1 MARSR
6 ASQRR
11 AGLLGLGGRS
21 RLLWGS
27 LLFIVLAADGGST
40 ARAQDVTLIPKGAVW
55 RWRKGTNEVSS
66 PTTAWRQPGFNDA
79 SWLTG
84 SMPFQYKFTGG
95 TTLSDMR
102 NKYTT
107 VYLRRTFV
115 VPSPAAVGSLTLQE
129 EIDDGFIVWIN
140 GVEVQRY
147 NAYGGEQAFDAGT
160 PIAIGTVPVQ
170 ASTNLNNPSSF
181 LVAGTNVIAVHL
193 INRNLTS
200 SDLYLDLQMAA
211 SLLSPPEPPT
221 ITSVVPAR
229 DATVGTLTQ
238 ITVTFSEPVMGVDA
252 ADLELGGQPVSALNG
267 VPGAST
273 YTFSF
278 TQPPPGLV
286 GITWNDS
293 HGIADLSGEPF
304 DPAAPGATWSYTLLD
319 NVLPAVS
326 QVIPVA
332 GAQVSRL
339 EQIEVTFSEPV
350 LGVNASD
357 LLVNGQA
364 ATSVTGAGIGPYVF
378 KFPQP
383 TGGIVQFAWAGGH
396 GITDAAAK
404 PNPFSG
410 GNWTV
415 TLNPGAS
422 SGDVVINELIAA
434 SLSGL
439 TDEDGEVQDWIE
451 LYNRGT
457 TAVSLLGWSLTDDQD
472 APGKWTFPARQLN
485 PGEYLIVF
493 ASAKDRRAPT
503 GGNRCHTNFKLNGF
517 GDYLGLFNAESPR
530 VPASEFA
537 SKFPE
542 QRNNYSYGLVATN
555 EWRYFQTPTPGGPN
569 GSSVITGLVPPPHF
583 SVGHGLFD
591 APFDLVLTVPLPGAT
606 IRYTTDGSEPTA
618 VNGQVYGSPIH
629 IIQTTVLRTAAFQSG
644 MLPSSTVTHSFL
656 FLEQVLQQPNDPPG
670 YPSTWG
676 TAAYFPNNIVPADY
690 ELDPEVVYDPVCGP
704 QMQAALRSLPAV
716 SIVMSVDDLFGA
728 ANGIYSHPEPP
739 AAQRYLWERPCSIE
753 FIPTNGSG
761 GFHVNCGIR
770 IQGNAS
776 RTPYKTPKHPFRLF
790 FKGDYGPGRLEHEVF
805 PDSSLT
811 SFNTLVLR
819 ADFNNSWLHW
829 DTNQRRRGTRIR
841 DGWVKETW
849 RDMARPG
856 GHTRYCHLYL
866 NGLYWGVYDLGERI
880 DAALAANYYG
890 GEPEEYDAI
899 AAKPT
904 EAIDGDLVA
913 YNAMLAAVRNYDLS
927 VLANYSVAQQRLDMP
942 TFIDYMLLNFFGG
955 NEDWGADSNWNAVRR
970 RTPGG
975 TFRYLPWDG
984 EQLITTV
991 SFNRVSNTD
1000 VPSGL
1005 HTSLINSPEYRLA
1018 FADRVHKHL
1027 FNNGALSANA
1037 NIPRWLKHAAQLDFA
1052 VIAESA
1058 RWGDYRRDVHP
1069 YSSAPYEFYTRDA
1082 FWLPEVNRL
1091 VNDYFPQRGDI
1102 VLQQLKNAGLYPNVT
1117 APSFNRHGGPV
1128 AAGFLLTI
1136 SAPAG
1141 TVYYT
1146 TNGVDPRMYG
1156 SGTVSSDAFVYTGS
1170 IRLDSS
1176 LLIKARVLSSGAWSA
1191 LNEASFTVGQLGL
1204 PLRITEINYNPIG
1217 GDPYEFIEMQNLG
1230 TLPVDASQFS
1240 LQGVGYIFPDG
1251 SMIAPGAV
1259 LVLGSSA
1266 NTNAFALRYPS
1277 VPVFST
1283 FSGNLSNG
1291 GERLA
1296 LLDRNGQTVAA
1307 VHYDDEG
1314 GWPLAAD
1321 GGGYSLEIIDP
1332 WGDPNAPANW
1342 RASLQANGTP
1352 GLPPTAAPALGDI
1365 VLNEV
1370 MAENLSTISN
1380 GGTFPDWIEL
1390 HNRSASAT
1398 NLAGWSLSDDSEP
1411 RKFVFPANTQLA
1423 AGGYL
1428 VVWCDNATNASG
1440 LHTGFALSRNGD
1452 NLFLYDANTNRV
1464 GALTFG
1470 LQLTDR
1476 SVGRIADTWQ
1486 LNQPTPGSNN
1496 VAEALAPS
1504 SNLSLNEWLAN
1515 PAPGGDDWV
1524 ELFNRSATA
1533 PVALQGLYLGT
1544 SNALCQLPA
1553 LSFLAPRGHSQL
1565 FADEQPGAEHLEFK
1579 LPAAGGTVTLHSDAV
1594 VLLDEVSY
1602 GAQTEAVSQ
1611 GRLPDGNTTIATF
1624 SGSVSPGASNY
1635 VLAYFGP
1642 VLNEVLARNQRAV
1655 VSPWGNYAD
1664 FIELFNP
1671 ASTNVSLAGLA
1682 LGQSVDDKDRWVF
1695 PAGTTISAGGYLRV
1709 WCDGGRAAS
1718 TTTGS
1723 SMNAGFALDGQSGD
1737 VVLFNAVGQPVD
1749 RVSYGFQVQDLSI
1762 GRSGGTWQLLASPTP
1777 GAANDAPATLGAAS
1791 DLRINEWMAAG
1802 SGDDWF
1808 ELYNTS
1814 ASPVALGGLFLT
1826 DNPSTTGI
1834 TNTLIAPLSF
1844 IGGHDWV
1851 KWIADGNRS
1860 AGRDHANFALE
1871 QLGETIRLY
1880 AADRTLLD
1888 AVDFGVQTTNV
1899 SQGRLPDGAPT
1910 IVSFAT
1916 TPTPGDANYLPLTNV
1931 VINEVLA
1938 HTDAPLEDAVELFN
1952 PTTSQVNIGGW
1963 YLSDSQSDP
1972 KRYRIP
1978 DGTSIPAGG
1987 YRVFYQGDFGPADG
2001 ETDTPPL
2008 FTFNSA
2014 HGDAV
2019 YLSEADAGDN
2029 LTGYRIGQSFDASTN
2044 ALSFGRYPTSVGVDF
2059 VALSQRS
2066 FGVDDPANVADFRTG
2081 TGAANADPRVG
2092 PIVINEIMYH
2102 PAQGTN
2108 TTENPDEEFIE
2119 LHNLSAASVPLH
2131 DPAHPTNTWRL
2142 ASAVTFDFPDM
2153 SIPAGG
2159 YLVVVPFDPATN
2171 TAALTAFEA
2180 RYGSQGTLVG
2190 PYSGRLNNA
2199 GDTIE
2204 LWRPDAPQAP
2214 PHADAGYVPC
2224 FLVDRVVYAD
2234 LTPWPTAADGGG
2246 ASLQRIVPADYG
2258 NEPMNWQAD
2267 APTVGRTNTPS
2278 AGEPPIILLP
2288 PQSQTNITGS
2298 SVAFTVTADGTAP
2311 LSYQWLF
2318 NNSPLA
2324 GRTDISL
2331 QLNDV
2336 QASDAGA
2343 YRVAVTNAFGN
2354 ILSAPATLTVWV
2366 PPAITAPPQSQT
2378 VNVGSNVSFTVTA
2391 GGTAPL
2397 HYQWQCNGN
2406 NLPGQT
2412 RDVLTL
2418 GTVSPLEAGSYR
2430 GIVTNVA
2437 GATTSGVAVL
2447 TVQSP
2452 PVLTAQPRGG
2462 FAAIGSRATL
2472 SASATG
2478 DAPLSYQWRFNGAA
2492 LPGATNP
2499 TFILDPAQATDSGV
2513 YVLAVTNNA
2522 GWALSDPVALT
2533 VLEAPVLLSPGLTP
2547 EGELI
2552 SILVGPTNHTYAI
2565 EASTNLVDWFELG
2578 TLSHIN
2584 AQTPFLDPDVG
2595 DVDQR
2600 YYRARLVE

>member
-1 MARSR
+1 MNT
-6 ASQRR
+6 
-11 AGLLGLGGRS
+11 GRS
-21 RLLWGS
+21 WLPGS
-27 LLFIVLAADGGST
+27 LLISVFVLATIAPSVSP
-40 ARAQDVTLIPKGAVW
+40 AQNVTLIPKSSTW
-55 RWRKGTNEVSS
+55 RWRKGTNEVSN
-66 PTTAWRQPGFNDA
+66 PTTAWRQPSFNDA
-79 SWLTG
+79 AWLKG
-84 SMPFQYKFTGG
+84 SMPLYYGYSPTSGTLVTGMQSSFT
-95 TTLSDMR
+95 TIF
-102 NKYTT
+102 
-107 VYLRRTFV
+107 LRSTFV
-115 VPSPAAVGSLTLQE
+115 VANPALVNSLTLTE

-147 NAYGGEQAFDAGT
+147 NVFSGEQPCDATT
-160 PIAIGTVPVQ
+160 PNNIRTPFAEV
-170 ASTNLNNPSSF
+170 ATNLSNVASI

-193 INRNLTS
+193 VNRSLS
-200 SDLYLDLQMAA
+200 STDLYLDLQLTA

-221 ITSVVPAR
+221 ITGTTPAR

-252 ADLELGGQPVSALNG
+252 SDLELGGQPASALNG
-267 VPGAST
+267 VPGTNT
-273 YTFSF
+273 YAFSF

-293 HGIADLSGEPF
+293 HGIVDLSGEPF

-319 NVLPAVS
+319 NVPPAVS

-339 EQIEVTFSEPV
+339 EQIEATFSEPV

-357 LLVNGQA
+357 LLINGLA

-383 TGGIVQFAWAGGH
+383 TGGTVQLAWAGGH
-396 GITDAAAK
+396 GITDAAAN

-422 SGDVVINELIAA
+422 SGDVVINEFLAA

-503 GGNRCHTNFKLNGF
+503 GGNRYHTNFKLNGF

-530 VPASEFA
+530 VPASEFEP
-537 SKFPE
+537 KFPE

-569 GSSVITGLVPPPHF
+569 GSSVITGVVSPPHF

-606 IRYTTDGSEPTA
+606 IRYTTDGTEPTA
-618 VNGQVYGSPIH
+618 VNGQDYIGPIH
-629 IIQTTVLRTAAFQSG
+629 IAQTTVLRAAAFQSG
-644 MLPSSTVTHSFL
+644 LLPSTTVTHSFL
-656 FLEQVLQQPNDPPG
+656 FLDQVLQQPNTPPG

-676 TAAYFPNNIVPADY
+676 TFGTFTAPGDY
-690 ELDPEVVYDPVCGP
+690 EMDPEIVNDPVYGP
-704 QMQAALRSLPAV
+704 QLLAALRSLPAV
-716 SIVMSVDDLFGA
+716 SVAMSEDDLFGP
-728 ANGIYSHPEPP
+728 ANGIYTHPEASP
-739 AAQRYLWERPCSIE
+739 RELWERPCSVE
-753 FIPTNGSG
+753 FIPTNGAG
-761 GFHVNCGIR
+761 GFQVNCGIR

-776 RTPYKTPKHPFRLF
+776 RTPIKTPKHPFRLF
-790 FKGDYGPGRLEHEVF
+790 FKGDYGPGRLEYEVF

-856 GHTRYCHLYL
+856 GHTRYCHLFL

-913 YNAMLAAVRNYDLS
+913 YNAMLAVVRNNDMS
-927 VLANYSVAQQRLDMP
+927 VLANYSMAQQRLDMP
-942 TFIDYMLLNFFGG
+942 TFIDYMLLNFYGG

-991 SFNRVSNTD
+991 SYNRVSNTD

-1005 HTSLINSPEYRLA
+1005 HTRLINSPEYRLA

-1027 FNNGALSANA
+1027 FNNGALSVNA
-1037 NIPRWLKHAAQLDFA
+1037 NTSRWLKHAAQLDSA

-1136 SAPAG
+1136 STPAG
-1141 TVYYT
+1141 TIYYT
-1146 TNGVDPRMYG
+1146 TNGVDPRTYG
-1156 SGTVSSDAFVYTGS
+1156 SGAVSPDASRYVGS
-1170 IRLDSS
+1170 IRLETSVAV
-1176 LLIKARVLSSGAWSA
+1176 KARVLSGVIWSA
-1191 LNEASFTVGQLGL
+1191 LNEASFTVGQLGV
-1204 PLRITEINYNPIG
+1204 PLRITEINYNPVG
-1217 GDPYEFIEMQNLG
+1217 GDPYEFIEFQNLG

-1240 LQGVGYIFPDG
+1240 LQGVDYIFVDG
-1251 SMIAPGAV
+1251 SIIAPGAV

-1266 NTNAFALRYPS
+1266 NTNAFALRYPA
-1277 VPVFST
+1277 VPVFGT

-1296 LLDRNGQTVAA
+1296 ILDRNGQTVTA
-1307 VHYDDEG
+1307 VHYDDED
-1314 GWPLAAD
+1314 GWPAAAD

-1342 RASLQANGTP
+1342 RASLQASGTP
-1352 GLPPTAAPALGDI
+1352 GLPPAAAPALGDI

-1370 MAENLSTISN
+1370 MAENLSTITN
-1380 GGTFPDWIEL
+1380 VGALPDWIEL
-1390 HNRSASAT
+1390 HNRGESAT
-1398 NLAGWSLSDDSEP
+1398 NLVGWSLSDDSEP

-1428 VVWCDNATNASG
+1428 VVWCDNATNAPG
-1440 LHTGFALSRNGD
+1440 LHTGFALGRSGD
-1452 NLFLYDANTNRV
+1452 NVFLHDGNTNRV
-1464 GALTFG
+1464 DALTFG
-1470 LQLTDR
+1470 LQIADR

-1496 VAEALAPS
+1496 VAVTMAPATD
-1504 SNLSLNEWLAN
+1504 LSLNEWLAN

-1524 ELFNRSATA
+1524 ELFNRSTTA
-1533 PVALQGLYLGT
+1533 PVALQGLYVGT
-1544 SNALCQLPA
+1544 SNALCRMQA
-1553 LSFLAPRGHSQL
+1553 LSFLAPRGHTQL
-1565 FADEQPGAEHLEFK
+1565 FADEKAGADHLEFK
-1579 LPAAGGTVTLHSDAV
+1579 LPATSGTVTLHSDAA
-1594 VLLDEVSY
+1594 VLLDQVSY

-1611 GRLPDGNTTIATF
+1611 GRLPDGAVSLSLFN
-1624 SGSVSPGASNY
+1624 GSVSPGASNY

-1655 VSPWGNYAD
+1655 VTPWGNYAD

-1671 ASTNVSLAGLA
+1671 ASTNVNLDGMA
-1682 LGQSVDDKDRWVF
+1682 LGDSLDGKGRRTF
-1695 PAGTTISAGGYLRV
+1695 PAGTTIGAGGYLRV
-1709 WCDGGRAAS
+1709 WCDGGRAPSA
-1718 TTTGS
+1718 TTG
-1723 SMNAGFALDGQSGD
+1723 NALNTGFSLAGESGD
-1737 VVLFNAVGQPVD
+1737 VVLFNALGQPVD
-1749 RVSYGFQVQDLSI
+1749 WVKYGFQVQDLSI
-1762 GRSGGTWQLLASPTP
+1762 GRSGGAWQLLASPTP
-1777 GAANDAPATLGAAS
+1777 GTANDGPAELGAAT
-1791 DLRINEWMAAG
+1791 DLRINEWLAAG
-1802 SGDDWF
+1802 DGDDWF

-1814 ASPVALGGLFLT
+1814 PWPVDLGGLFLT
-1826 DNPSTTGI
+1826 DDPSSLGI
-1834 TNTLIAPLSF
+1834 TNMPIAPLSF
-1844 IGGHDWV
+1844 IGGQDWV

-1899 SQGRLPDGAPT
+1899 SQGRLPDGAAT

-1931 VINEVLA
+1931 IINEVLA

-1952 PTTSQVNIGGW
+1952 PTASDVPIGGW
-1963 YLSDSQSDP
+1963 YLSDSQSDL

-2019 YLSEADAGDN
+2019 YLSEADAGGN
-2029 LTGYRIGQSFDASTN
+2029 LTGYRIGQAFDASTN
-2044 ALSFGRYPTSVGVDF
+2044 AASFGRYATSVGVDF
-2059 VALSQRS
+2059 VTLSHAT
-2066 FGVDDPANVADFRTG
+2066 FGVDHPANVADFRTG
-2081 TGAANADPRVG
+2081 TGASNAYPRVG
-2092 PIVINEIMYH
+2092 PIVLNEIMYH

-2108 TTENPDEEFIE
+2108 TTENPDEEYIE
-2119 LHNLSAASVPLH
+2119 LHNLTGASVPLR

-2142 ASAVTFDFPDM
+2142 ASAVTFDFPDL

-2171 TAALTAFEA
+2171 AAALTAFEA
-2180 RYGSQGTLVG
+2180 RYGNQGWLVG

-2199 GDTIE
+2199 GDAIE

-2214 PHADAGYVPC
+2214 PRADAGYVPY
-2224 FLVDRVVYAD
+2224 FLVDRVVYSD

-2246 ASLQRIVPADYG
+2246 ASLQRLVPTEYG
-2258 NEPMNWQAD
+2258 NDPVNWKAD
-2267 APTVGRTNTPS
+2267 GPTVGRTNTPS
-2278 AGEPPIILLP
+2278 AGEPPIVLVP
-2288 PQSQTNITGS
+2288 PQSRTNITGS
-2298 SVAFTVTADGTAP
+2298 SVEFTVTADGTAP

-2324 GRTDISL
+2324 GRTDTSL

-2336 QASDAGA
+2336 QASDAGD
-2343 YRVAVTNAFGN
+2343 YRVVVTNAFGN
-2354 ILSAPATLTVWV
+2354 ILSAPATLTVWA
-2366 PPAITAPPQSQT
+2366 PPAISAPPQSQT
-2378 VNVGSNVSFTVTA
+2378 VNVGSNVAFHVTA
-2391 GGTAPL
+2391 SGTAPL
-2397 HYQWQCNGN
+2397 RYQWQRNSG
-2406 NLPGQT
+2406 NLPGRT
-2412 RDVLTL
+2412 DDVLAL
-2418 GTVSPLEAGSYR
+2418 GAVGPLEAGAYR
-2430 GIVTNVA
+2430 VIVTNVA
-2437 GATTSGVAVL
+2437 GVATSALAML

-2452 PVLTAQPRGG
+2452 PVITGQPRGG
-2462 FAAIGSRATL
+2462 FAAIGSRVTL

-2478 DAPLSYQWRFNGAA
+2478 DAPLSYQWRLNGAVLA
-2492 LPGATNP
+2492 GATNP
-2499 TFILDPAQATDSGV
+2499 TLTLEPAQAADSGT
-2513 YVLAVTNNA
+2513 YTLGVTNHA
-2522 GWALSDPVALT
+2522 GWAVSDPAVLT
-2533 VLEAPVLLSPGLTP
+2533 VVEAPALLSPELTP
-2547 EGELI
+2547 EGGLV
-2552 SILVGPTNHTYAI
+2552 SFLVGPTNHIYAI
-2565 EASTNLVDWFELG
+2565 EASTNLVDWLELG
-2578 TLSHIN
+2578 TLNHTN
-2584 AQTPFLDPDVG
+2584 AQTPFLDPEPSDVG
-2595 DVDQR
+2595 R
-2600 YYRARLVE
+2600 CYYRARLVE